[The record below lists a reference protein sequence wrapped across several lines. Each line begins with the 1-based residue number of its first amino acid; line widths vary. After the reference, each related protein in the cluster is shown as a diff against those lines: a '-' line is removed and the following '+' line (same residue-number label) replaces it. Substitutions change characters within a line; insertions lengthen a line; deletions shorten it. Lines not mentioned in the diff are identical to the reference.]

1 MMFRLIVF
9 LIALALT
16 PTSLLAG
23 PRTVAPTLYSAAL
36 SSDLP
41 VVNGSGKTISAVI
54 VVASK
59 PCSRGALPL
68 APCAPDIGLPASGV
82 AATATFTGVGFE
94 CITPVMAGLSAGCLV
109 GPPRFG

>member
-23 PRTVAPTLYSAAL
+23 PRTVATPHSIGQGL
-36 SSDLP
+36 DLP
-41 VVNGSGKTISAVI
+41 AMSVSGKTIGAVI
-54 VVASK
+54 VAAGK

-68 APCAPDIGLPASGV
+68 APCPPDIALPASGV
-82 AATATFTGVGFE
+82 AATVSAARAGFE
-94 CITPVMAGLSAGCLV
+94 CDMPAMAGLSAECLI